1 LFTDGTLA
9 AIAANNAACLIVKR
23 STLQNAGDFWES
35 GEAFERSSDGSHD
48 DEGKSDV
55 EYDSHEDEDG
65 DEDGEENEDEM
76 GDEKVQHS
84 KRYLDLQ
91 EATRLFTAAH
101 EWFKERGR
109 QKERLVI
116 SGNLD
121 SISRF
126 KN

>member
-1 LFTDGTLA
+1 MFTDGSLA
-9 AIAANNAACLIVKR
+9 AVAANNAACLIVKR

-55 EYDSHEDEDG
+55 EYDSHEDED
-65 DEDGEENEDEM
+65 EDEM

-84 KRYLDLQ
+84 RRYLDLQ
-91 EATRLFTAAH
+91 EATRLFTAAN

-109 QKERLVI
+109 EKERFVI

-126 KN
+126 KT